1 MIHRTALVLAFLF
14 CTTAL
19 APSVAPE
26 ARAARQAATTRDL
39 QTDLERM
46 HALLSQMQKNAAF
59 VSPGYTP
66 LKHQFELEIEMWQIL
81 LNDMDGKVSAQG
93 SR

>member
-1 MIHRTALVLAFLF
+1 MIHRTALVIAFLF

-19 APSVAPE
+19 APSVGPE
-26 ARAARQAATTRDL
+26 ARTAQETATTRDL

-66 LKHQFELEIEMWQIL
+66 MKHQFELEIEMWQIL
-81 LNDMDGKVSAQG
+81 LNDMEGKID
-93 SR
+93 SRTPR

>member
-1 MIHRTALVLAFLF
+1 MIQRTALVIAFLF

-19 APSVAPE
+19 APSAAPK
-26 ARAARQAATTRDL
+26 ARIAQETGAAKDVQS
-39 QTDLERM
+39 DLERM

-59 VSPGYTP
+59 VSQGYTP
-66 LKHQFELEIEMWQIL
+66 MKHQFELEIEMWQL
-81 LNDMDGKVSAQG
+81 LLQDLDNKVSGQA